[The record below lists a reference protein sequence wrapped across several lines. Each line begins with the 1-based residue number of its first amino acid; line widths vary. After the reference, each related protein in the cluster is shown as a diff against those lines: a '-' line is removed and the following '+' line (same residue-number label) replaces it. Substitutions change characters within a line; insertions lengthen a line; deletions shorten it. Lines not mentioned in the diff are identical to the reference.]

1 MTLIFLRPKHDIF
14 CMIFHVIRI
23 IYLEDNNSKLANLLL
38 NIKIK
43 DKEYIYIKENINICL
58 LLIIR
63 SRFFQLYSSDS
74 LSNSSFYYF
83 LDFFW
88 ATFITYF
95 KYLILFSVSLY
106 YYYYWF
112 FSDRILFFL

>member
-14 CMIFHVIRI
+14 CMIFHVIQI

-88 ATFITYF
+88 ATFITYL

>member
-1 MTLIFLRPKHDIF
+1 MHHDF
-14 CMIFHVIRI
+14 NLLEAETRYLLYDFPCNSI

-106 YYYYWF
+106 YYYY
-112 FSDRILFFL
+112 